1 MLANE
6 AGRASGTLLF
16 TFSPLIALF
25 AVVFSTVL
33 GMIAGLV
40 PAWGA
45 SRLDPV
51 QALRYE

>member
-1 MLANE
+1 MNE
-6 AGRASGTLLF
+6 AGRSTGNVLF
-16 TFSPLIALF
+16 SFTPLIAVF

-33 GMIAGLV
+33 GMLAGMV

-51 QALRYE
+51 QALRHE